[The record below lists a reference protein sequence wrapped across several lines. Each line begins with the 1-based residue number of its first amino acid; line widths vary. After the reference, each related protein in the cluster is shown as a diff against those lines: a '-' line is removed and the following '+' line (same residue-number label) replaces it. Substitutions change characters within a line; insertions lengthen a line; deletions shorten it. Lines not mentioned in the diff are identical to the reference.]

1 MSKYDMS
8 THVSVLSEA
17 SLRTLDKTYHIP
29 LDLHPRLPDPDLT
42 MDHLPDDATGIC
54 TQSLRFSRLRITPT
68 VSLFWVFQILCKQG
82 DWFSFA
88 KRRNTEDVCLD
99 DGPYSMKLWKNKF
112 FLIDRRA
119 IPDYLTWRNSQ
130 SCVFDDFPT
139 DGYDQNDVAQLCAH
153 FTRLREIN
161 KAVLV
166 RSRLSFVWFNPKCDP
181 VFRRKDDNSE
191 NAKVVEEPHEFA
203 NSIMQQVQNNTT
215 TPAAEGTPIPLP
227 TLDEVAVDQLRR
239 KRRLRRKAS
248 EAGSS
253 SSAVEHADDVEA
265 ADISKID
272 YCTFLEGTLDRDE
285 CTSSKA
291 VSAPS
296 LRLGKRLGS
305 PPRLSH
311 VAFSDPSH
319 VGVSNVARA
328 SSAGNANVRK
338 GVVVIGSA
346 GKAGAEFIRR
356 QLNRMDGWEEWDG
369 SHATKANILFK
380 EIFKHPN
387 VCRRALDRTITPA
400 ELKRTKSLLSLQLS
414 NRMSV
419 LTTLLASHGTKMNS
433 RYAVLIAS
441 NTRLREKVKRKVGYI
456 FEHRS
461 ESSTLEEKHEKSH
474 QVISTWKVRR
484 HLEEIH
490 VTWDLFWK
498 KQDKS
503 TTLHKRRLGELLTEG
518 GYGIRDLKNALA
530 LERSKSQEYRNA
542 AMIAEHR
549 FDDLRSEVTHFV
561 GFGVD
566 CLVRRLLSSDEFN
579 ATLARILS
587 LGITSGVK
595 RGLPMGRTD
604 TEFEEASH
612 NVFNFFLGVKA
623 DFNKAVAAPPSTDFL
638 FLTKVAEAVEGSLSN
653 VVNIQPDKIVRSAVP
668 ASTLATSLLVG
679 EPFGWTSDPKE
690 SELPRLAL
698 PVSSSLA

>member
-1 MSKYDMS
+1 
-8 THVSVLSEA
+8 
-17 SLRTLDKTYHIP
+17 
-29 LDLHPRLPDPDLT
+29 
-42 MDHLPDDATGIC
+42 
-54 TQSLRFSRLRITPT
+54 
-68 VSLFWVFQILCKQG
+68 
-82 DWFSFA
+82 
-88 KRRNTEDVCLD
+88 
-99 DGPYSMKLWKNKF
+99 
-112 FLIDRRA
+112 
-119 IPDYLTWRNSQ
+119 
-130 SCVFDDFPT
+130 
-139 DGYDQNDVAQLCAH
+139 
-153 FTRLREIN
+153 
-161 KAVLV
+161 
-166 RSRLSFVWFNPKCDP
+166 
-181 VFRRKDDNSE
+181 
-191 NAKVVEEPHEFA
+191 
-203 NSIMQQVQNNTT
+203 
-215 TPAAEGTPIPLP
+215 
-227 TLDEVAVDQLRR
+227 
-239 KRRLRRKAS
+239 
-248 EAGSS
+248 
-253 SSAVEHADDVEA
+253 
-265 ADISKID
+265 
-272 YCTFLEGTLDRDE
+272 
-285 CTSSKA
+285 
-291 VSAPS
+291 
-296 LRLGKRLGS
+296 
-305 PPRLSH
+305 
-311 VAFSDPSH
+311 
-319 VGVSNVARA
+319 
-328 SSAGNANVRK
+328 
-338 GVVVIGSA
+338 
-346 GKAGAEFIRR
+346 
-356 QLNRMDGWEEWDG
+356 
-369 SHATKANILFK
+369 
-380 EIFKHPN
+380 
-387 VCRRALDRTITPA
+387 
-400 ELKRTKSLLSLQLS
+400 
-414 NRMSV
+414 MSV

-456 FEHRS
+456 FEHRYKS
-461 ESSTLEEKHEKSH
+461 FTLEEKHEKSH
-474 QVISTWKVRR
+474 QVMSTWKVRR

-498 KQDKS
+498 KRDKS

-518 GYGIRDLKNALA
+518 GYGIKFACDAGVVKLSVVLPPHQQDWHALDQENKELHSLCDASFKEFRKDLKNALA

-623 DFNKAVAAPPSTDFL
+623 DFNKALAALPSTDFL
-638 FLTKVAEAVEGSLSN
+638 FLTKVAEAAEGSISN